1 MIKSYTKNNIYVIS
15 LDNSPVNSLKIGLLH
30 LLDKEID
37 DINFDKYTAV
47 AITSNLKHFS
57 AGADLK
63 ERSAFTHGQTL
74 DFLEL
79 INICFHKIENI
90 PIPTIAVINGACLGG
105 GLELALSCDF
115 RIAAEDS
122 VLGFPETSIGII
134 PGAGGT
140 QRMTRLCGISRSM
153 KWIFSS
159 EKFTAKQAFA
169 DGVVDFLPQIDVL
182 DFLFKFSNVLSSNS
196 KNSIKLAKSS
206 INSAFI
212 DHGYSKERELYL
224 ESLQH
229 EDRDEG
235 LKSFIEKRPPE
246 WADN

>member
-1 MIKSYTKNNIYVIS
+1 MIKSYSKNHIYVIS
-15 LDNSPVNSLKIGLLH
+15 LNNNPVNSIKIELLH
-30 LLDKEID
+30 LLDKALD
-37 DINFDKYTAV
+37 DIIFDKYTAV

-63 ERSAFTHGQTL
+63 ERSDFTYRQTL
-74 DFLEL
+74 DFLESL
-79 INICFHKIENI
+79 NMCFHKLENI

-115 RIAAEDS
+115 RIASEDS

-159 EKFTAKQAFA
+159 EKFTAKQALA
-169 DGVVDFLPQIDVL
+169 DGVVDFVPQIDVVE
-182 DFLFKFSNVLSSNS
+182 FLFKFSNVLNSNS

-212 DHGYSKERELYL
+212 DHGYNKERELYL

-235 LKSFIEKRPPE
+235 LRSFVEKRPPK
-246 WADN
+246 WADK

>member
-15 LDNSPVNSLKIGLLH
+15 LDNRPVNSLKIGLLH
-30 LLDKEID
+30 ILDKVLD
-37 DINFDKYTAV
+37 DIDFDKYTAV

-63 ERSAFTHGQTL
+63 ERSDFTHSQTL
-74 DFLEL
+74 GFLESL
-79 INICFHKIENI
+79 NICFHKLENI

-115 RIAAEDS
+115 RIASEDS
-122 VLGFPETSIGII
+122 IFGFPEASIGVI

-159 EKFTAKQAFA
+159 EKFTAREALV
-169 DGVVDFLPQIDVL
+169 DGVVDFVPQIDVL
-182 DFLFKFSNVLSSNS
+182 DFLFKFTKVLNSNS

-212 DHGYSKERELYL
+212 DHGHNSERKLYL

-235 LKSFIEKRPPE
+235 LKSFIEKRPPK

>member
-1 MIKSYTKNNIYVIS
+1 M
-15 LDNSPVNSLKIGLLH
+15 LH

-63 ERSAFTHGQTL
+63 ERSTFTHRQTL
-74 DFLEL
+74 DFLDL

-115 RIAAEDS
+115 RIASEDS
-122 VLGFPETSIGII
+122 ILGFPEASIGII

-140 QRMTRLCGISRSM
+140 QRMTRLCGISKSM

-159 EKFTAKQAFA
+159 EKFTAKQALA
-169 DGVVDFLPQIDVL
+169 DGVVDFLPQIDVV
-182 DFLFKFSNVLSSNS
+182 DFLFKFSNVLRANS

-206 INSAFI
+206 INS
-212 DHGYSKERELYL
+212 
-224 ESLQH
+224 
-229 EDRDEG
+229 
-235 LKSFIEKRPPE
+235 SFIIMDITKKE
-246 WADN
+246 NCI